1 MATDRRFSDEETAA
15 ILEQAARFE
24 HDAES
29 EIAATDATA
38 LPATSGLSLLELQAI
53 AAEAGI
59 DARAVA
65 RAADMVVRG
74 DLVPTQVQHATGA
87 PIALA
92 RTIRFEREVND
103 DTWARMVVLLQDTF
117 AARGRLRTEGALR
130 EWSNGNL
137 RAVLEPTPQGHQ
149 LRVSTRKGNAVALRT
164 FGNMAMMG
172 SVVVGGIM
180 LAVNGV
186 QGAPPPEGLP
196 WLAVLVPGF
205 MGLGA
210 RLQDVM
216 SRRAW
221 GRERVS
227 QLDALPA
234 QLRSLLPPVTG
245 SDSKRGT
252 AD

>member
-1 MATDRRFSDEETAA
+1 VSADRKFTEEETAR
-15 ILEQAARFE
+15 ILEVAARFE
-24 HDAES
+24 QDAEPL
-29 EIAATDATA
+29 IDAADTTA
-38 LPATSGLSLLELQAI
+38 LPSASGLSLRDLQAI

-59 DARAVA
+59 DEKAVA
-65 RAADMVVRG
+65 RAAEMVARG
-74 DLVPTQVQHATGA
+74 DLVPTQVKLETGA

-92 RTIRFEREVND
+92 RTIRFDCDVND
-103 DTWARMVVLLQDTF
+103 ATWARMVVLLQDTF
-117 AARGRLRTEGALR
+117 AARGRLRAEGALR

-149 LRVSTRKGNAVALRT
+149 LRISTRKGNAAALRT
-164 FGNMAMMG
+164 FGNIAMVG
-172 SVVVGGIM
+172 SVAVGGIM

-210 RLQDVM
+210 RLQDVL

-227 QLDALPA
+227 QLDTLPA
-234 QLRSLLPPVTG
+234 QLRALLPPLLSYDRKRDT
-245 SDSKRGT
+245 SD
-252 AD
+252 

>member
-1 MATDRRFSDEETAA
+1 MSTDRRFTEAETAR

-24 HDAES
+24 QEAEPPVHADDAPV
-29 EIAATDATA
+29 
-38 LPATSGLSLLELQAI
+38 LPSAPGLSLHDLQAI

-59 DARAVA
+59 NPRAVA
-65 RAADMVVRG
+65 RAAEMVARG
-74 DLVPTQVQHATGA
+74 DLVPTQVKHATGV

-92 RTIRFEREVND
+92 RTIRFDCDVSD
-103 DTWARMVVLLQDTF
+103 ATWARMVVLLQETF

-137 RAVLEPTPQGHQ
+137 HAVLEPTPQGHQ
-149 LRVSTRKGNAVALRT
+149 LRISTRKGNAAALRT
-164 FGNMAMMG
+164 FGNLAMVG
-172 SVVVGGIM
+172 SVAVGGIM
-180 LAVNGV
+180 LAVNGA

-210 RLQDVM
+210 RLQDVL

-234 QLRSLLPPVTG
+234 QLRALLPPATANHSSG
-245 SDSKRGT
+245 ETSD
-252 AD
+252 